1 MEVTMKRK
9 TKRSLN
15 EYEGLNFNL
24 IRDHIQNTTIHKK
37 HKANL
42 MIVKY
47 ICIAGV
53 ALTLIYLMGCVYID
67 WAGLYGTD

>member
-37 HKANL
+37 HKVNL
-42 MIVKY
+42 IIIK
-47 ICIAGV
+47 
-53 ALTLIYLMGCVYID
+53 
-67 WAGLYGTD
+67 